1 MCRPDGKPAAATAG
15 RADAPQANRPC
26 RPTASGPKGSPTRAE
41 GSTRVVGATITLRSV
56 GELEAEGLLPAGAA
70 RALEAVA
77 DRYAVAVTPEM
88 VRLIDR
94 GDPDDPIARQFLPDR
109 NELLAL
115 PGEAADPFDEAR
127 LSPVPGVV
135 HRYGDRALLKLTHV
149 CPVYCR
155 FCFRREV
162 VGPGGPSPLVAEAL
176 DRAIAYIAGA
186 PEIWEV
192 ILTGGDPFMLSPRRL
207 AEVSQRLAAVA
218 HVKVLRWHTRV
229 PAVEPARVSPEL
241 VTALAV
247 PGKAVMVVLH
257 ANHARELTAA
267 ARAAC
272 ARLIDAGMPML
283 SQTVLLKG
291 VNDAPDTLADLLRAF
306 VETRIKP
313 YYLHQLDAAPGTSHF
328 RVSIGQGQALM
339 RALRGRL
346 SGLAQPTYVF
356 DIPGGH
362 GKVPIGPAYLSGDAT
377 TVTDPRGIEHRL
389 GERG

>member
-1 MCRPDGKPAAATAG
+1 MCRPDGKMAAATAG

-26 RPTASGPKGSPTRAE
+26 RPTASGPKGSPTRAQ

-88 VRLIDR
+88 VGLIDR

-109 NELLAL
+109 NELL
-115 PGEAADPFDEAR
+115 
-127 LSPVPGVV
+127 
-135 HRYGDRALLKLTHV
+135 KLTHV

-155 FCFRREV
+155 FCFRREA

-229 PAVEPARVSPEL
+229 PAVDPARVSPEL
-241 VTALAV
+241 VTALVV

-257 ANHARELTAA
+257 ANHARELTAT

-272 ARLIDAGMPML
+272 ARLIDAGIPML

-291 VNDAPDTLADLLRAF
+291 VNDAPETLADLLRAF

-313 YYLHQLDAAPGTSHF
+313 YYLHQLDPAPGTSHF

-346 SGLAQPTYVF
+346 SGLAQPTYVL

-362 GKVPIGPAYLSGDAT
+362 GKVPIGPAFLSGDAT
-377 TVTDPRGIEHRL
+377 TVTDPRGAEHRL

>member
-1 MCRPDGKPAAATAG
+1 MPGTTA
-15 RADAPQANRPC
+15 
-26 RPTASGPKGSPTRAE
+26 
-41 GSTRVVGATITLRSV
+41 TLRSLE
-56 GELEAEGLLPAGAA
+56 ELEAAGLLPAGAA
-70 RALEAVA
+70 HTLAAVA

-88 VRLIDR
+88 AGLIDR
-94 GDPDDPIARQFLPDR
+94 GNPDDPIARQFLPSHS
-109 NELLAL
+109 ELAPL
-115 PGEAADPFDEAR
+115 PGELADPFDEAR

-162 VGPGGPSPLVAEAL
+162 VGPGGPPPLAADAL
-176 DRAIAYIAGA
+176 DRAMAYIAGA

-207 AEVSQRLAAVA
+207 ADVSQRLGGIAN
-218 HVKVLRWHTRV
+218 VKVLRWHTRV
-229 PAVEPARVSPEL
+229 PAVDPTRVSPEL
-241 VTALAV
+241 VAALAV

-257 ANHARELTAA
+257 ANHACELTAA

-272 ARLIDAGMPML
+272 ARLIDAGIPLL

-291 VNDAPDTLADLLRAF
+291 VNDTPDTLADLLRAL

-328 RVSIGQGQALM
+328 RVPIPQGQALL

-346 SGLAQPTYVF
+346 SGLAQPTYVL

-362 GKVPIGPAYLSGDAT
+362 GKVPIGPNYLSADAT
-377 TVTDPRGIEHRL
+377 GIADPHGVEHRL
-389 GERG
+389 GDRG